1 MATAN
6 PKEARA
12 SSKATVLYVYR
23 GNGHEH
29 PVDAENVIHLGGN
42 ITSNPSRTNI
52 DGSSYFEL
60 DNMISE
66 LEDWGALN
74 KNAQKCFKHY
84 VISISNT
91 DFGKVSHSD
100 WLILANQYMQALGF
114 GNDTKW
120 TCALHNDTSL
130 NHQSNLTGKNGGQ
143 HIHIIA
149 CLTQATLQG
158 ELVKTSKDYEK
169 GWPIMRAFEE
179 NHDLVKLASPGDIDD
194 FGINYTKSQIKS
206 NGSRTECIKNDW
218 GAIIRAK
225 IKNLYEAEGKP
236 ETIQQFALGLAKRNV
251 FLEAVKNSDGS
262 IRGLNYQVIGFKKNG
277 KVFNSPLI
285 SGSKVKGTRFTW
297 SKLQQKEGMN
307 YNSDRDDKYI
317 GLAPVPQK
325 LTASIKINKSQMRAI
340 KMIGTR
346 FKARKGSGGHID
358 LSFCRTKDERTMA
371 LLVKAIMDLLDELFT
386 GYDVEFFEYI
396 IYENISQTIE
406 YDLAADSI
414 ETENKIRQDTQFD
427 IWKDIKDDY
436 KTHGSTF
443 NLAA

>member
-12 SSKATVLYVYR
+12 GSKATILYVYR

-42 ITSNPSRTNI
+42 ITSNPKRTNI
-52 DGSSYFEL
+52 DSSSYFEL

-66 LEDWGALN
+66 LEDWSALN

-84 VISISNT
+84 VISISNK
-91 DFGKVSHSD
+91 DFGKVSNSD

-149 CLTQATLQG
+149 CLTQAILKG

-179 NHDLVKLASPGDIDD
+179 NHDLEKLASPGDIDD

-225 IKNLYEAEGKP
+225 IKNLYEVEGKP
-236 ETIQQFALGLAKRNV
+236 KTIEQFALGLARRNV
-251 FLEAVKNSDGS
+251 CLEAVQDEDGS
-262 IRGLNYQVIGFKKNG
+262 IRGINYQVLGFKKQG
-277 KVFNSPLI
+277 KITNSPLI
-285 SGSKVKGTRFTW
+285 GGSKIKGTRFTW
-297 SKLQQKEGMN
+297 PKLIRNETMSYKPE
-307 YNSDRDDKYI
+307 RDNQYI
-317 GLAPVPQK
+317 GLAPAPLN
-325 LTASIKINKSQMRAI
+325 LTASVKINSAQMRAI
-340 KMIGTR
+340 KML
-346 FKARKGSGGHID
+346 GSRVKLKSRRPGFID
-358 LSFCRTKDERTMA
+358 LSFCRTQDQINIA
-371 LLVKAIMDLLDELFT
+371 LTIKAILDILSTLFSREHIEFYEYT
-386 GYDVEFFEYI
+386 IIKYDE
-396 IYENISQTIE
+396 QATD
-406 YDLAADSI
+406 YDLFEDPLDIS
-414 ETENKIRQDTQFD
+414 NKIKSD
-427 IWKDIKDDY
+427 IQYVRWKELSGEDIS
-436 KTHGSTF
+436 GLEFS
-443 NLAA
+443 A